1 MVLGASPSSPG
12 IGRSMEINQL
22 NTTNIF
28 LGIIAGVAVAQML
41 AGVIAVIWL
50 RRTIS
55 RVSQATA
62 KLEATY
68 LQPLVQESQQLAR
81 QTRQVISELQ
91 PLAARVNTIV
101 GGIESRTEHAMMAVD
116 AVNEQVDAVVHS
128 GLNQLRA
135 IEYGV
140 RRGVETLVKFSNHR

>member
-1 MVLGASPSSPG
+1 
-12 IGRSMEINQL
+12 MEINQL
-22 NTTNIF
+22 DTTNIF
-28 LGIIAGVAVAQML
+28 LGIIAGLAVAQMV
-41 AGVIAVIWL
+41 AGVIAIIWL
-50 RRTIS
+50 RRTMS

-68 LQPLVQESQQLAR
+68 LQPLVHESQQLAL
-81 QTRQVISELQ
+81 QTRQVISDLQ
-91 PLAARVNTIV
+91 PLVARANAIAS
-101 GGIESRTEHAMMAVD
+101 GIGARTEHAMMAVD

-140 RRGVETLVKFSNHR
+140 RRGVETLVNFSNHR

>member
-1 MVLGASPSSPG
+1 
-12 IGRSMEINQL
+12 MEINQL
-22 NTTNIF
+22 DTTNIF
-28 LGIIAGVAVAQML
+28 LGIL
-41 AGVIAVIWL
+41 AGLAVTQMVAGLIAVVWL

-62 KLEATY
+62 KLESTY

-81 QTRQVISELQ
+81 QTSQVIAELQ
-91 PLAARVNTIV
+91 PLVARAHTIV
-101 GGIESRTEHAMMAVD
+101 SGIESRTQHAMMAVD

-135 IEYGV
+135 IEHGV
-140 RRGVETLVKFSNHR
+140 RRGVETLVNFSNHR

>member
-1 MVLGASPSSPG
+1 
-12 IGRSMEINQL
+12 MEINQL
-22 NTTNIF
+22 DTTNIF
-28 LGIIAGVAVAQML
+28 LGIIAGVALAQML

-55 RVSQATA
+55 RVSQVAA
-62 KLEATY
+62 KLETTY
-68 LQPLVQESQQLAR
+68 LQPLVEESQQLAR
-81 QTRQVISELQ
+81 QTRQVISGLQ
-91 PLAARVNTIV
+91 PLVARANTIV

-140 RRGVETLVKFSNHR
+140 RRGVETLVNFSNHR

>member
-1 MVLGASPSSPG
+1 
-12 IGRSMEINQL
+12 MEINQL
-22 NTTNIF
+22 DTTNIF
-28 LGIIAGVAVAQML
+28 LGIIAGLAVAQMV

-50 RRTIS
+50 RRTMS
-55 RVSQATA
+55 RVSEATA
-62 KLEATY
+62 KLETTY

-91 PLAARVNTIV
+91 PLVARANTIV
-101 GGIESRTEHAMMAVD
+101 SGIGSRTEHAMMAVD

-135 IEYGV
+135 IEHGV
-140 RRGVETLVKFSNHR
+140 RRGVETLVNFSNHR